1 MPRPSAG
8 SGSPSG
14 PSSPLSFASPSA
26 LAVSQAAARA
36 ITREHARTFY
46 FASHVLGPSV
56 QRDAYAVYAGC
67 RSIDDAVDR
76 AAARGETVRP
86 EVAGEILERAF
97 GEGGDRK
104 GEEWMP
110 AFRDTAARKKIRRKW
125 FEDLAVG
132 VAGDAGPV
140 DLQTWEELDLYCYRV
155 AGTVGLMM
163 MRVFGLEEEAAEP
176 RALDLGRGMQLTNI
190 LRDVAEDAAVGRIY
204 LPADER
210 REYGVEREALLQGRP
225 SGRWKEFM
233 KFQVERAREQY
244 RRAEPGIGQLAAGGP
259 RLATWLMRELYA
271 GILDPIEKSGYDVFS
286 RRHALGLGEKIGR
299 ALGVVLRR
307 AGGWA

>member
-1 MPRPSAG
+1 
-8 SGSPSG
+8 
-14 PSSPLSFASPSA
+14 LASVPPND
-26 LAVSQAAARA
+26 LARAQAAARA

-46 FASHVLGPSV
+46 FASHVLGPSI
-56 QRDAYAVYAGC
+56 QRDAYAVYACC

-76 AAARGETVRP
+76 AAARGEKVRP
-86 EVAGEILERAF
+86 EVAGQILERAF
-97 GEGGDRK
+97 GAGRDRV

-110 AFRDTAARKKIRRKW
+110 AFRETVAQKKIRRKW

-163 MRVFGLEEEAAEP
+163 MRVFGLEEGSAEP

-190 LRDVAEDAAVGRIY
+190 LRDVAEDAAAGRIY
-204 LPADER
+204 LPAEER

-225 SGRWKEFM
+225 SGRWREFM

-244 RRAEPGIGQLAAGGP
+244 RQSEPGIGQLAAGGP

-271 GILDPIEKSGYDVFS
+271 GILDPMEESGYDVFS
-286 RRHALGLGEKIGR
+286 RRHALTLGQKIFRG
-299 ALGVVLRR
+299 AGVVLRR
-307 AGGWA
+307 AGGWV

>member
-1 MPRPSAG
+1 M
-8 SGSPSG
+8 SPV
-14 PSSPLSFASPSA
+14 SPKD
-26 LAVSQAAARA
+26 LARAQAAARA

-56 QRDAYAVYAGC
+56 QRDAYAVYACC

-76 AAARGETVRP
+76 AAIRGQTVRP
-86 EVAGEILERAF
+86 EVAGEILERAY
-97 GEGGDRK
+97 GSGGDRA
-104 GEEWMP
+104 GEDWMP
-110 AFRDTAARKKIRRKW
+110 AFRDTTARRKIRRKW

-163 MRVFGLEEEAAEP
+163 MRVFGLVEEAAEP
-176 RALDLGRGMQLTNI
+176 RAVDLGRGMQLTNI
-190 LRDVAEDAAVGRIY
+190 LRDVAEDAAAGRIY
-204 LPADER
+204 LPAEER

-225 SGRWKEFM
+225 SGRWWEFM

-244 RRAEPGIGQLAAGGP
+244 RRAEPGIGLLAAGGP

-271 GILDPIEKSGYDVFS
+271 GILDPIEASGYDVFS
-286 RRHALGLGEKIGR
+286 GRHALTLGQKIAKG
-299 ALGVVLRR
+299 AGVVVRR
-307 AGGWA
+307 AGGWT

>member
-1 MPRPSAG
+1 MHAAAPNDLA
-8 SGSPSG
+8 
-14 PSSPLSFASPSA
+14 SSH
-26 LAVSQAAARA
+26 AAARA
-36 ITREHARTFY
+36 VTREHARTFY

-56 QRDAYAVYAGC
+56 QRDAYAVYACC

-76 AAARGETVRP
+76 AAARGEAVRP

-97 GEGGDRK
+97 GPGGDRS

-125 FEDLAVG
+125 FEDLAIG

-140 DLQTWEELDLYCYRV
+140 DLQNWEELELYCYRV

-163 MRVFGLEEEAAEP
+163 MRVFGLEDESAEP

-190 LRDVAEDAAVGRIY
+190 LRDVAEDAAAGRIY
-204 LPADER
+204 LPAK
-210 REYGVEREALLQGRP
+210 EREAYGVRREDLLAGRP

-233 KFQVERAREQY
+233 RFQVERAREQY
-244 RRAEPGIGQLAAGGP
+244 RAAEPGISQLAAGGP

-271 GILDPIEKSGYDVFS
+271 GILDPIEASGYDVFA
-286 RRHALGLGEKIGR
+286 RRHSLSLGQKIRRG
-299 ALGVVLRR
+299 AGVVIRR
-307 AGGWA
+307 AGGFA

>member
-1 MPRPSAG
+1 MRA
-8 SGSPSG
+8 
-14 PSSPLSFASPSA
+14 ASPSD
-26 LAVSQAAARA
+26 LASSHAAAREV
-36 ITREHARTFY
+36 TREHARTFY

-56 QRDAYAVYAGC
+56 QRDAYAVYACC

-76 AAARGETVRP
+76 AAARGEAVRP

-97 GEGGDRK
+97 GPGGDRS

-110 AFRDTAARKKIRRKW
+110 AFRDTAARKKIRRQW
-125 FEDLAVG
+125 FEDLAIG

-140 DLQTWEELDLYCYRV
+140 DLQNWEELELYCYRV

-163 MRVFGLEEEAAEP
+163 MRIFGLEDESAEP

-190 LRDVAEDAAVGRIY
+190 LRDVAEDAAAGRIY
-204 LPADER
+204 LPAQ
-210 REYGVEREALLQGRP
+210 EREAYGVRREDLLAGRP

-233 KFQVERAREQY
+233 HFQVERAREQY
-244 RRAEPGIGQLAAGGP
+244 RAAEAGISQLAAGGP

-271 GILDPIEKSGYDVFS
+271 GILDPIEASGYDVFA
-286 RRHALGLGEKIGR
+286 RRHALTLGQKIRRG
-299 ALGVVLRR
+299 AGVVIRR
-307 AGGWA
+307 AGGFA